1 MSAETREIAGI
12 ISRPHVFH
20 SLARSV
26 RAVAASAVVPM
37 AFFAA
42 GCAGFGGSGAG
53 SGLFSAPESTVPE
66 RRTVGASSTPVE
78 TGTARNSRA
87 QTGLAQP
94 QDAAGQ
100 GLADAATSISET
112 APFADTLTP
121 TTASGTSASA
131 PNSAVTVSAASV
143 NAPLFMPGDGE
154 ARPVRRTSLEL
165 PGTYAPTRLSVTEAP
180 TEGATNL
187 SQVSFAPEGG
197 DFSPDIDRGGT
208 FMVFA
213 STQHRPTFDLY
224 RKNIDGRTVTLL
236 TDDPS
241 DDLMPAISP
250 DGSTVA
256 FASNRTGN
264 WDIFTMPL
272 TGGAPTQI
280 TFDAD
285 EEVQPTWS
293 PDGKRLAF
301 SRLNGRTG
309 AWEIWIIDTTAAGV
323 RTFVCEGF
331 QPRWSPATGEDK
343 LLFQRARQRGSRLY
357 GVWTIEIENG
367 EGVRPTEVLSARN
380 AAILQPNWS
389 PDGTRIVFTTVTD
402 ATSDS
407 RWPERSELWVINS
420 DGTGRMSL
428 TRDQFRNM
436 QPVWGADGRVY
447 FVSNRSGVE
456 NVWALSVDR
465 THSAKPAGMSASRTA
480 KPARRPT
487 APANPGRTG
496 QPADF
501 DEAAE
506 AGNTLPDFLRADQA
520 GPGNDE

>member
-1 MSAETREIAGI
+1 MSAETPAFTGI
-12 ISRPHVFH
+12 N
-20 SLARSV
+20 ARSTALLPLPG
-26 RAVAASAVVPM
+26 RARLFAAWSVLPLAL
-37 AFFAA
+37 FAA

-78 TGTARNSRA
+78 TGSARNARA
-87 QTGLAQP
+87 QAGLAQS
-94 QDAAGQ
+94 QDAR
-100 GLADAATSISET
+100 GLGASDSTTAFAET
-112 APFADTLTP
+112 APSTDTFAT
-121 TTASGTSASA
+121 TTAPGTSTDA
-131 PNSAVTVSAASV
+131 PTSTGTVSAASV
-143 NAPLFMPGDGE
+143 NAPLVMPGDGE
-154 ARPVRRTSLEL
+154 ARAVRRTSLEL
-165 PGTYAPTRLSVTEAP
+165 PGTYAPTRLPATEAP

-241 DDLMPAISP
+241 DDLMPTISP

-331 QPRWSPATGEDK
+331 QPRWSPTTGEDK

-367 EGVRPTEVLSARN
+367 EGVRPTEVLGARN

-389 PDGTRIVFTTVTD
+389 PDGTRIVFTTVTET
-402 ATSDS
+402 TSDS
-407 RWPERSELWVINS
+407 RWPERSELWVINA
-420 DGTGRMSL
+420 DGTGRMNL

-436 QPVWGADGRVY
+436 QPVWGSDGRVY

-456 NVWALSVDR
+456 NVWALSVDK
-465 THSAKPAGMSASRTA
+465 THSAKPADMSASRTA
-480 KPARRPT
+480 KPARRPA
-487 APANPGRTG
+487 APAKPGRTN
-496 QPADF
+496 QPATF
-501 DEAAE
+501 DDAAE
-506 AGNTLPDFLRADQA
+506 SSSALPDFLRADQA
-520 GPGNDE
+520 GPSNDE